1 MLSGSGV
8 KAELFALEKPRRVS
22 PMSSSFRHA
31 FRETA
36 GNSKSYGERLL
47 IREFVGVL
55 SAPVCQR
62 AHWRGSFAL
71 Y

>member
-8 KAELFALEKPRRVS
+8 KAELLALEKPRCVS
-22 PMSSSFRHA
+22 PMSCSFRHA

-36 GNSKSYGERLL
+36 GNSKSYGERRP

-62 AHWRGSFAL
+62 AHRRCSFAL